1 MTSSK
6 TRLGRTLQGL
16 AGVSLVLGVAGAISV
31 SPMAASPARA
41 QDGAAI
47 GGVGQSQ
54 TSSMQA
60 TVKAVDAAARTAT
73 LVGPDGG
80 ELNVKLSKEVRNLD
94 QVKPGDKVVVRYY
107 DSAVY
112 VLAPAGQ
119 KAPEDMSAVAAA
131 RAKPG
136 ALPGA
141 AVAQKIIV
149 SGVVVGVDPSAHAI
163 SLVDPSGGKVRT
175 LNVQDEEARKMLGMV
190 NVGDTVTAYLS
201 DAVAIA
207 VEPVRK

>member
-16 AGVSLVLGVAGAISV
+16 AGVSLVLGVAGAISL
-31 SPMAASPARA
+31 SPMLASPARA

-47 GGVGQSQ
+47 GGVGESQ
-54 TSSMQA
+54 ASSMQA
-60 TVKAVDAAARTAT
+60 TVKSIDAAARRAT
-73 LVGPDGG
+73 LVGPDGD

-94 QVKPGDKVVVRYY
+94 QVRPGDKVVVRYY
-107 DSAVY
+107 DSTVY
-112 VLAPAGQ
+112 VIAPAGQ
-119 KAPEDMSAVAAA
+119 RAPDDMSAVATA
-131 RAKPG
+131 RAQPG

-141 AVAQKIIV
+141 AVAQKIIL
-149 SGVVVGVDPSAHAI
+149 SGLVVGVDPSAHTI
-163 SLVDPSGGKVRT
+163 SLVDQSGGKVHT

-190 NVGDTVTAYLS
+190 NVGDSITAYLT

-207 VEPVRK
+207 VEPVSK